1 MFGFSREERASL
13 SLFGHR
19 YHPEAM
25 GEAAN
30 TERKVKEARKKH
42 RHHKPSKE
50 TGGEHA
56 KHDGDI
62 DMVAADKEGLEA
74 EEAEGLPK
82 PESPKSAFD
91 AVTGLLV
98 TRHVPSILELRKAK
112 TKVAAK
118 HKKAKEGGQSPP
130 GASQGQGRPGVSS
143 AVMSSASS
151 SQKAGSLIKDR
162 TADESCHKKHEL
174 SSKETRHES
183 PTTAQDRHTHTDSD
197 REKSEDPV
205 GFKSNPSAVT
215 SSTPAGRSKAGRLR
229 NASKRVYVV
238 AGLAVL
244 VLGALVVLLTAF
256 MSHNRAKK
264 AVMSPSTEPG
274 RSPPT
279 ESSTSPTKP
288 GTPVAELTSAPT
300 GSRIRGPAHPAV
312 K

>member
-1 MFGFSREERASL
+1 
-13 SLFGHR
+13 
-19 YHPEAM
+19 M

-118 HKKAKEGGQSPP
+118 HKKAKEGGKSPP
-130 GASQGQGRPGVSS
+130 GASRGQGRPGVSS
-143 AVMSSASS
+143 AVMSSALS

-174 SSKETRHES
+174 SSKGKEPVQVYSSEKRHES

-229 NASKRVYVV
+229 NACKRVYVV

-256 MSHNRAKK
+256 LSHNRAKK

-288 GTPVAELTSAPT
+288 RTPVAQLTSAPT
-300 GSRIRGPAHPAV
+300 GSRIRGPARRRLSEPRVPDAS
-312 K
+312 